1 MTTAT
6 IDGIRIDVLPG
17 DTILAA
23 ATRSGVGIPTL
34 CHVPGLAAEGGCR
47 VCSVSVDGV
56 AGLVAACHQPLRD
69 GMVVR
74 TATPDAKR
82 LRRDLLEWIV
92 AERGYRPRPGA
103 DSEFDRLL
111 ERHGVAAPP
120 ADRRSRIDDGHPYLR
135 YDADACI
142 LCRRCIHAADEIQGC
157 SSFSVRGRGGSE
169 RLWIG
174 ARGDIASSP
183 CVACGA
189 CVDRCPTGALHDTD
203 REAGRIAERTTQTVC
218 GYCGVGCRIEVA
230 TGGGAG
236 AAITGVAGAAVNR
249 GHLCAKGRYAH
260 GYRGSGDRL
269 VAPLVRRGEGFVR
282 VGWADAI
289 AEIAAR
295 LGEVAGRH
303 GAASL
308 GAMTSSRSTNE
319 AAYLLQKLVRSVLGS
334 NNVDSC
340 ARVCHSSTALA
351 LGAVTGTGAASA
363 SYADIER
370 AKLIVVA
377 GANATE
383 AHPVIGARIRQAA
396 LRGTPLIVVDPRAI
410 ELAEVA
416 DVHLALTPGTNV
428 ALFNAIAKRLVS
440 SRRVDAAYLAER
452 CCDVEIF
459 EYAMERLD
467 LDANAAACGV
477 PLAAIDR
484 AAALLG
490 EAGPTLFVHGL
501 GLSELTQGVDSVI
514 ALANI
519 ALLTGSIGRMGAGML
534 PLRGQNNVQGNAD
547 MGSMPDRITGY
558 QPLDDDGARARMQR
572 LWGTAPPPEPGL
584 TQHEMLDAAGEG
596 RIRAL
601 WVQGEDLVQAHPMS
615 DRVRDQLAALDLLVV
630 QELFMT
636 ETAQLAHVVLPAAAA
651 LEQDGTFTNGE
662 RRIQRVRAAAD
673 PPGDARPDW
682 IVVRDVARA
691 LGAKWTYEHPAD
703 VMNEIAALAP
713 DSFGGVDYDRLDAD
727 GLQWPCP
734 SRDHPG
740 TATVHADGFAIGRAH
755 LIPVEHEPNPEHGH
769 GAFPYLLITGRVLEH
784 YNVGSMTRR
793 TRQLVLAPGDRL
805 EIHPSDSAREGIGD
819 GALVALESRWGKTAA
834 RARVTRRVQPGTLF
848 LSFHFPETHTNCLIG
863 PHVDPKSKCP
873 QFKVTAVRIAAE
885 AAGSDPP
892 AIPGT

>member
-1 MTTAT
+1 MIAAT
-6 IDGIRIDVLPG
+6 IDGIAVIATAG
-17 DTILAA
+17 ESILEV
-23 ATRSGVGIPTL
+23 ATRFGVAIPTL

-47 VCSVSVDGV
+47 LCSVSVDDHPT
-56 AGLVAACHQPLRD
+56 LVAACHQELRD
-69 GMVVR
+69 GMSIR
-74 TATPDAKR
+74 TATAGIER

-92 AERGYRPRPGA
+92 GERRYRPRPGA

-111 ERHGVAAPP
+111 RRHGVTVAPAARLRP
-120 ADRRSRIDDGHPYLR
+120 IDDRHPYLR
-135 YDADACI
+135 FDADACI

-169 RLWIG
+169 QLWIG
-174 ARGDIASSP
+174 PHGDIASSP

-189 CVDRCPTGALHDTD
+189 CVDRCPTGALHDVD
-203 REAGRIAERTTQTVC
+203 REGERRALRTAESVC
-218 GYCGVGCRIEVA
+218 GYCGVGCRVEIASTAGSVVA
-230 TGGGAG
+230 
-236 AAITGVAGAAVNR
+236 IRGVPGAAVNR

-260 GYRGSGDRL
+260 AFRGSSDRL
-269 VAPLVRRGEGFVR
+269 VAPMVRRGDGWER
-282 VGWADAI
+282 VGWEAAI
-289 AEIAAR
+289 AEVAR
-295 LGEVAGRH
+295 RLRAVADRH

-319 AAYLLQKLVRSVLGS
+319 AAYLLQKLLRSVFGS

-383 AHPVIGARIRQAA
+383 AHPVIGARILQAA
-396 LRGTPLIVVDPRAI
+396 LGGTPLIVVDPRAI

-428 ALFNAIAKRLVS
+428 ALFGAIAKLLVS
-440 SRRVDAAYLAER
+440 SGRIDTAYLAER

-459 EYAMERLD
+459 EYATLRLD
-467 LDANAAACGV
+467 LDASVRACGV
-477 PLAAIDR
+477 PLAQIER
-484 AAALLG
+484 AACLLG
-490 EAGPTLFVHGL
+490 DAGPTLFVHGL

-519 ALLTGSIGRMGAGML
+519 ALLTGSIGRPGAGML

-558 QPLDDDGARARMQR
+558 QRLDEDEVRELTQR
-572 LWGTAPPPEPGL
+572 LWGAAPPREPGL
-584 TQHEMLDAAGEG
+584 TQQEMLDAAGDG

-615 DRVRDQLAALDLLVV
+615 DRVRDQLGALDFLVV

-636 ETAQLAHVVLPAAAA
+636 ETARLAHVVLPAAAA

-662 RRIQRVRAAAD
+662 RRIQRVRPAAP
-673 PPGDARPDW
+673 PPGEARPDW
-682 IVVRDVARA
+682 LVVRDAARA
-691 LGAKWTYEHPAD
+691 LGASWSYESPD
-703 VMNEIAALAP
+703 EVMDEIAAVAP
-713 DSFGGVDYDRLDAD
+713 GSFGGVSYDRLGGD

-740 TATVHADGFAIGRAH
+740 TTTVHSDGFAIGRAH

-769 GAFPYLLITGRVLEH
+769 SAFPYLLITGRILEH
-784 YNVGSMTRR
+784 YNVGTMTRR
-793 TRQLVLAPGDRL
+793 TRQLALVSGDRL
-805 EIHPSDSAREGIGD
+805 EIHPSDATREGIAD
-819 GALVALESRWGKTAA
+819 GAPVAIESRWGKTTA
-834 RARVTRRVQPGTLF
+834 RARIIRRVQPGTVF

-863 PHVDPKSKCP
+863 PYVDPKSKCP
-873 QFKVTAVRIAAE
+873 QFKVTAVRIAA
-885 AAGSDPP
+885 ARASSGPP
-892 AIPGT
+892 AVSHP